1 MSRLTVPVTIVTGF
15 LGSGKTTLINRIL
28 REMHGERLAVIE
40 NEFGAVGVDA
50 EFLVT
55 DGCETIIQLANGCL
69 CCTVRGDLARALNT
83 LSESSQSGGFVFDR
97 VLIETTGVAD
107 PGPIIQT
114 FLAETAILTR
124 FHLDGVVTLAD
135 SVHAFSQLDKVENR
149 AQIAYADRL
158 LLTKCDLAMPSQCE
172 TVSERLSEMNPRATL
187 LPVDLHNAPIAD
199 LLQLLFDAQGY
210 SFDYVSPQ
218 ELKRLQGRRSA
229 AYKSFRP
236 PVPRHTDDIVSCVF
250 ESDLP
255 LDLERLNLFFDLAQ
269 QRYGP
274 RLWRYKGIV
283 WAEHQRPR
291 LVVQGVQ
298 SLLQLTGGTI
308 WRAYE
313 PRRTL
318 LVFIGQAIDPAWI
331 EAGLRHCEARPQ
343 LTATHAGIE
352 KSSAAQA
359 PRGSNFPSSASAKV
373 LPPPASPPKWPVLP
387 EGPAADAAGF
397 DIWKTVT
404 HSGRK
409 I

>member
-1 MSRLTVPVTIVTGF
+1 MSRLTTPVTIVTGF

-50 EFLVT
+50 EFLIT
-55 DGCETIIQLANGCL
+55 DGSETIIQLANGCL

-83 LSESSQSGGFVFDR
+83 LSESSRSGGFVFDR
-97 VLIETTGVAD
+97 VLIETTGIAD

-135 SVHAFSQLDKVENR
+135 AVHALSQLDKVENR

-158 LLTKCDLAMPSQCE
+158 LLTKCDLATPSQCE
-172 TVSERLSEMNPRATL
+172 DVSERLSEMNPRATL

-218 ELKRLQGRRSA
+218 ELKRLQGRKSA
-229 AYKSFRP
+229 ADKSFRP
-236 PVPRHTDDIVSCVF
+236 PAPRHSSDIVSCVF

-274 RLWRYKGIV
+274 RLWRYKGVV

-318 LVFIGQAIDPAWI
+318 LVFIGQAIDPEWI
-331 EAGLRHCEARPQ
+331 EAGLRYCESRPQ
-343 LTATHAGIE
+343 STAVNAGIAE
-352 KSSAAQA
+352 AIETQAPSASNPSNSAA
-359 PRGSNFPSSASAKV
+359 AKV
-373 LPPPASPPKWPVLP
+373 LPPRAPPPKWPQLP
-387 EGPAADAAGF
+387 EGPGADTAGF